1 MTQTVKNLPAVQET
15 WVWSLGWEDPP
26 EKEMAVHSSILAWRI
41 PRTEESGGLQSRG
54 RRESDTTEWLNT
66 FTSTLWPS
74 LQTKKGCDG
83 GFIMC
88 LQTSDPEAD
97 RNVTASLTLGQG
109 KSAPH
114 SSYRTVSD
122 GFGHCWNLPV
132 LVFLESS
139 FSRESVWV
147 LSWPRAQ
154 ERGLACSLARAHS
167 PRPGTPVRLTR
178 DPLSAFRLEPCNIVQ
193 NAQEQ
198 WVVISSV

>member
-1 MTQTVKNLPAVQET
+1 
-15 WVWSLGWEDPP
+15 
-26 EKEMAVHSSILAWRI
+26 
-41 PRTEESGGLQSRG
+41 
-54 RRESDTTEWLNT
+54 
-66 FTSTLWPS
+66 
-74 LQTKKGCDG
+74 
-83 GFIMC
+83 MC

-198 WVVISSV
+198 WVVISSVQKNSVPNRNCPEGMLNINVSSSRRKKRLVKMKLNFATENFYSFYCIFF